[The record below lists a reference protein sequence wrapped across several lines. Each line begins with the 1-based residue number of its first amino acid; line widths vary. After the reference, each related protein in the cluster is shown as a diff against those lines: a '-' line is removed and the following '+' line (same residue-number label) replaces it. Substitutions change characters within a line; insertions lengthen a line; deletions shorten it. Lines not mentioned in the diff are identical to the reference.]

1 MPIYIML
8 NKPSGCVTAC
18 RDDTHS
24 TVMDCL
30 NGLPKE
36 VIETLHPVGRLDI
49 DTEGLL
55 LLTDDGKLDYSILQ
69 PGHHVEKRYF
79 FRAFGDITDED
90 ARRLENGIELYHK
103 NYNAMPAKYEPAGKC
118 TVRDVFSLL
127 PAKRRAKWMKNPEGP
142 VSCGYLTVTEGKKHQ
157 IKLMIKSVGCHVFTL
172 KRVSLGGLSLD
183 EGLAPGEWRYLTDDD
198 LSLLGYTPP
207 VKA

>member
-30 NGLPKE
+30 DGLPKE
-36 VIETLHPVGRLDI
+36 VVGTLHPVGRLDI

-103 NYNAMPAKYEPAGKC
+103 NYNAMPAK
-118 TVRDVFSLL
+118 
-127 PAKRRAKWMKNPEGP
+127 
-142 VSCGYLTVTEGKKHQ
+142 
-157 IKLMIKSVGCHVFTL
+157 
-172 KRVSLGGLSLD
+172 
-183 EGLAPGEWRYLTDDD
+183 
-198 LSLLGYTPP
+198 
-207 VKA
+207 